1 MSGQV
6 NTNIWLEMLRFPLQ
20 GRSQKPRQQGLTM
33 VIDKGLGLGGLKDL
47 LMTAGDYID
56 FIKLGFGTPALY
68 SGTLLEEKISLTKSF
83 GVDIYPGGTFLE
95 IAVLQNKLLEYIRT
109 AGRIG
114 FTAIEVSDG
123 TIEMSPEVRASAI
136 SEARN
141 LGLKVLTE
149 VGKKIPGNKVSVA
162 GYIEQIKQDLAQ
174 GACQVIV
181 EGRESGK
188 NAGIYDSEGKFI
200 QNEMEELLEAVGC
213 SRLLWEAPLK
223 NQQQELILSFGP
235 NVNLG
240 NIPPP
245 GVVAVH
251 ALGVGGGGDPVYP
264 VYKSQSSS

>member
-1 MSGQV
+1 
-6 NTNIWLEMLRFPLQ
+6 
-20 GRSQKPRQQGLTM
+20 M

-114 FTAIEVSDG
+114 FTAIEVSAG
-123 TIEMSPEVRASAI
+123 TIELSPEVRASAI

-162 GYIEQIKQDLAQ
+162 GYIERISKPGSGRLPGDRGGQGIRKKCRDL
-174 GACQVIV
+174 
-181 EGRESGK
+181 
-188 NAGIYDSEGKFI
+188 
-200 QNEMEELLEAVGC
+200 
-213 SRLLWEAPLK
+213 
-223 NQQQELILSFGP
+223 
-235 NVNLG
+235 
-240 NIPPP
+240 
-245 GVVAVH
+245 
-251 ALGVGGGGDPVYP
+251 
-264 VYKSQSSS
+264 

>member
-200 QNEMEELLEAVGC
+200 QNEMEELLEAVDC

-245 GVVAVH
+245 EVL
-251 ALGVGGGGDPVYP
+251 ALKALRVGLRGDTLYP